1 MKLIEYTLI
10 GLRCHL
16 QNSCVGYL
24 LCRFLKS
31 RPNMEDFLGQLLH
44 FQHFRQFIN
53 SKIDKLKNRK
63 IERDLFDNEVLA
75 YEEGL
80 FLAGQLL

>member
-1 MKLIEYTLI
+1 MCY
-10 GLRCHL
+10 GF
-16 QNSCVGYL
+16 S

-53 SKIDKLKNRK
+53 SKIDKLKNRTV
-63 IERDLFDNEVLA
+63 ERDLFDNEVMA
-75 YEEGL
+75 YEEGWSC
-80 FLAGQLL
+80 F